1 MPQKR
6 NPHKLERVCGLA
18 RVVKANV
25 WVALE
30 NVSLEDERDLT
41 NSAPERVIFGESFVL
56 LDYMLH
62 EIAGIIKGLEFS
74 SRNIQRNLA
83 LSGGAILAEQ
93 IMVELVRKGV
103 GRQDA
108 HEILRQAAIA
118 SRDEGR
124 TFKEVIMG
132 NDTIMAKVTEEEL
145 DHMLDPKMYLGEAR
159 EQIDAV
165 VQQLRKKYL
174 K

>member
-18 RVVKANV
+18 RVVKANI

-30 NVSLEDERDLT
+30 DVSLEDERDLT

-56 LDYMLH
+56 LDYMLK
-62 EIAGIIKGLEFS
+62 EITGIVKGLEFNEK
-74 SRNIQRNLA
+74 NILRNLN
-83 LSGGAILAEQ
+83 LTGGAILAEQ
-93 IMVELVRKGV
+93 IMVEMVNRGI

-108 HEILRQAAIA
+108 HEILRKAAIV
-118 SRDEGR
+118 SRDGGK
-124 TFKEVIMG
+124 TFKEVITG
-132 NDTIMAKVTEEEL
+132 NEAIMAKITMEEL
-145 DHMLDPKMYLGEAR
+145 DRLLDPRNYLGEAR
-159 EQIDAV
+159 EQVDDV